1 MSDNSNDSSDNSVDY
16 KKTLNLPKTSFPM
29 KGNLANREPAMLEA
43 WNKADLYGQI
53 RKASAGREK
62 YILHDGP
69 PYANGDLHI
78 GHAVNK
84 ILKDIILKSKT
95 LSGFDTPYVPGWDC
109 HGLPI
114 EAQVEKKVGKV
125 GKKVDAPKFRELCRE
140 YATKQVEGQKVD
152 FIRMG
157 VLGEWD
163 NPYLTMNYQTE
174 ADIVRSLAQ
183 IIEKGHL
190 QKGQK
195 PVNWCLDCGSSL
207 AEAEVEYEDKTS
219 PSIDV
224 KYAAVDGKAFADKF
238 GTDVSDN
245 INIVIWTTTPWTL
258 PASMAVTLHADFEYV
273 LIKTDKGNLILEDTL
288 SEAALARYDLEN
300 KGELG
305 RCKGAELE
313 GLMLKHPFYD
323 RQLPI
328 ILGEHVTAEG
338 GTGAVHTAA
347 AHGTDD
353 YIVAKKYDLEIINPV
368 GNDGCFLPDTELVGG
383 EHVYK
388 GNKIVLETIEEN
400 GSLLKLESIRHS
412 YPHCWRHKT
421 PIIFRATPQWFISME
436 KKNLRKDALAEIKNV
451 NWVPDWGESRIR
463 KMVEGR
469 PDWCISRQRFW
480 GVPIPLFIHKETQEL
495 HPDTQ
500 SIMEKVA
507 AGIEQEGIEYWHSTS
522 AEALIGSFSA
532 DGSEDASDYEKVT
545 DTLDVWFDSGVTHYS
560 VLDRRDNLHSPA
572 DLYLEGSDQH
582 RGWFQSSLLTSVA
595 MKGKAPYKNVLTHGF
610 VVDADGKKMSK
621 SLGNIIAPKK
631 VMNNLGAD
639 ILRLWVSSSDY
650 SREITASDEILKR
663 AADAYRRIRNTAR
676 YLLSNTSDFNPAEDL
691 LKPQDMLPL
700 DRWAVAR
707 AAQSQATI
715 IKAYDEMQF
724 HLVYQELLKFCSID
738 MGSLYLDITKDR
750 QYTMPAKSQARRSAQ
765 TAAYHILQALVRWMT
780 PILSFT
786 GEEIWDSIY
795 QDGDKPADYVLLTQW
810 YDQLFELDANE
821 AISSAEWDK
830 IFAVRIAVSKQ
841 LEQLRKEGSI
851 GSSLNAEVTVYASGD
866 TFEALHKL
874 DDELRFVLI
883 TSEAKVEKAD
893 SQPAGSVAA
902 EGENVDGVWLSVKAS
917 SHEKC
922 VRCWHHR
929 QDVGSDPQ
937 HPELCGRCIKNV
949 EAILHKNSG
958 SGEGEARHYA

>member
-1 MSDNSNDSSDNSVDY
+1 
-16 KKTLNLPKTSFPM
+16 
-29 KGNLANREPAMLEA
+29 
-43 WNKADLYGQI
+43 
-53 RKASAGREK
+53 
-62 YILHDGP
+62 
-69 PYANGDLHI
+69 
-78 GHAVNK
+78 
-84 ILKDIILKSKT
+84 
-95 LSGFDTPYVPGWDC
+95 
-109 HGLPI
+109 
-114 EAQVEKKVGKV
+114 
-125 GKKVDAPKFRELCRE
+125 
-140 YATKQVEGQKVD
+140 
-152 FIRMG
+152 
-157 VLGEWD
+157 
-163 NPYLTMNYQTE
+163 
-174 ADIVRSLAQ
+174 
-183 IIEKGHL
+183 
-190 QKGQK
+190 
-195 PVNWCLDCGSSL
+195 
-207 AEAEVEYEDKTS
+207 
-219 PSIDV
+219 
-224 KYAAVDGKAFADKF
+224 
-238 GTDVSDN
+238 
-245 INIVIWTTTPWTL
+245 
-258 PASMAVTLHADFEYV
+258 
-273 LIKTDKGNLILEDTL
+273 
-288 SEAALARYDLEN
+288 
-300 KGELG
+300 
-305 RCKGAELE
+305 
-313 GLMLKHPFYD
+313 MLKHPFYE
-323 RQLPI
+323 RELPI
-328 ILGEHVTAEG
+328 ILGDHVTAEG

-353 YIVAKKYDLEIINPV
+353 YIVAKKYNLEIINPV

-388 GNKIVLETIEEN
+388 GNKIVLETIEAN

-451 NWVPDWGESRIR
+451 NWVPDWGESRIQ

-480 GVPIPLFIHKETQEL
+480 GVPIPLFIHKDTQRL

-500 SIMEKVA
+500 AIMEKVA
-507 AGIEQEGIEYWHSTS
+507 AGIEQQGIEYWHSVS
-522 AEALIGSFSA
+522 SDELIGA
-532 DGSEDASDYEKVT
+532 DAGDYEKVT
-545 DTLDVWFDSGVTHYS
+545 DTLDVWFDSGTTHYS
-560 VLDRRDNLHSPA
+560 VLDRRENLHSPA

-610 VVDADGKKMSK
+610 VVDADGRKMSK

-691 LKPQDMLPL
+691 VAAQDMLPL

-707 AAQSQATI
+707 ATESQASI
-715 IKAYDEMQF
+715 VKAYNEMQF

-750 QYTMPAKSQARRSAQ
+750 QYTMPAKSLARRSAQ

-795 QDGDKPADYVLLTQW
+795 QEGSKPAEYVLLTQW
-810 YDQLFELDANE
+810 YDQLFGLGQDEH
-821 AISSAEWDK
+821 ISSDDWDK

-841 LEQLRKEGSI
+841 LEQLRKEGAI

-866 TFEALHKL
+866 TFDALHKL

-883 TSEAKVEKAD
+883 TSAATVEKAD
-893 SQPAGSVAA
+893 SQPAGSVPA
-902 EGENVDGVWLSVKAS
+902 EGENVGNVWLSVKAS

-929 QDVGSDPQ
+929 EDVGRVTG
-937 HPELCGRCIKNV
+937 HPELCGRCAENV
-949 EAILHKNSG
+949 EAILGG
-958 SGEGEARHYA
+958 SGEGEVRHYA